1 MNKKEFLIT
10 EGYTQDFFGSLS
22 LNGCYL
28 FSLIN
33 AGNKLSTVK
42 ISVFDALKKAIVS
55 HGLYINMDDYNDF
68 KNFYVT
74 DARQLLQDIFG
85 GVWNVE
91 KKQEVEQLSKNQTVI
106 TEYLRELPEGIIT
119 QHFVGVDYDP
129 KKNSYTKK
137 YGKLV
142 SVRIVT
148 KV

>member
-10 EGYTQDFFGSLS
+10 EGYTQDFFNTLG

-33 AGNKLSTVK
+33 AGNELSTVK
-42 ISVFDALKKAIVS
+42 ISVFDALKKAVASTGI
-55 HGLYINMDDYNDF
+55 YINTDDYSDF

-85 GVWNVE
+85 GAWNVE
-91 KKQEVEQLSKNQTVI
+91 KKQEVGQLSKNQTVI
-106 TEYLRELPEGIIT
+106 KEYIRELPEGIIN
-119 QHFVGVDYDP
+119 QHFVGLDYDS

-137 YGKLV
+137 YGKLA
-142 SVRIVT
+142 SVRIIT
-148 KV
+148 KR